1 MRWTT
6 RAWTRA
12 RLSRTIAT
20 SVEAE
25 TAETVARGMI
35 SFAVNAWRRGTR
47 GRARD
52 GRDDDDDDDDDD
64 DGNA

>member
-12 RLSRTIAT
+12 RLSRTRAT
-20 SVEAE
+20 SDDDAPAEA
-25 TAETVARGMI
+25 VARGMI
-35 SFAVNAWRRGTR
+35 SFAVDAWRRGRR
-47 GRARD
+47 GRLRD

-64 DGNA
+64 DGNV